1 MINHPHNET
10 PILIVISGPSGVGKD
25 AVLNR
30 MKELGYGFHFTV
42 TATTRRRR
50 EGEIDGKDYLFLTTD
65 EFTEKLHKD
74 EFLES
79 ARVYN
84 NFYGVPKEQVRN
96 SLASGKDVVIKID
109 VQGAKT
115 IKQQEPDGLFIFLIP
130 PSMASLENRLRLRM
144 TESKEA
150 LTLRLATA
158 ESEMKE
164 SKWFDLVIENPDN
177 DLDYAVA
184 EIIEAVKKTK
194 STR

>member
-1 MINHPHNET
+1 MINHHHNET

-42 TATTRRRR
+42 TATTRHKR
-50 EGEIDGKDYLFLTTD
+50 EGVIDGKDYLFLTTD

-109 VQGAKT
+109 VQGYELEVLKGAEKSLQQIDYMIAEVNRDEMYSGCPMIGDIDNYLKGFGFT
-115 IKQQEPDGLFIFLIP
+115 RELVAWQSESWGDAFYIK
-130 PSMASLENRLRLRM
+130 
-144 TESKEA
+144 
-150 LTLRLATA
+150 
-158 ESEMKE
+158 
-164 SKWFDLVIENPDN
+164 V
-177 DLDYAVA
+177 
-184 EIIEAVKKTK
+184 
-194 STR
+194 